1 MAALIAMKGLTPGTR
16 YELPET
22 NSTCLILGRQ
32 QDCTIVLDNNSVS
45 RQHARIIREDNVW
58 YVEDLKSRNKTYLN
72 HEELQGRAP
81 LKDGDRIKVCD
92 FMFRFE
98 ATPAQP
104 KPLPAIMRNDSTVE
118 AETESINVQASLA
131 SGSVRAVLDSQPS
144 EKLRALL
151 DISTQLS
158 KTLKVDSLLPQIAD
172 TLFQVFRQ
180 ADRCFIIT
188 REEPDQLVPRVTKT
202 RTNTSDS
209 AARFSRTI
217 VRRCLD
223 TLEAYLSEDASADQN
238 LGAAASI
245 AEFRIRSV
253 LCAPIVNADNKALGV
268 IQLDTQQ
275 RNKRFTQDDLKLLCA
290 VASQAA
296 VAMDN
301 ARLHENLIARSK
313 LDRDLEIARQVQFSF
328 LPQQT
333 PQVPDYQIFHFYS
346 PAQMVGGD
354 YYDFLHMPDGRLA
367 LFVGDVAGKGVPA
380 ALLMAKLSAEARY
393 CTITDSDPATI
404 VSKLN
409 DALISA
415 GLLDRFI
422 TLAAAFL
429 DPRTHQVSLVN
440 AGQMTPMIYRA
451 SDGFVGDAM
460 PSSMSGTPL
469 GVIEGYPYDAV
480 EVQLRPGDTI
490 FMFSDGVSDAM
501 NVKEEMF
508 GIQGIH
514 NVLRSDNVL
523 QAGHYSPNQVG
534 TRIIQAVR
542 QHARGRD
549 QNDDIALVAFGL
561 LDDQMRDH
569 PDNSQVDLGKLDDPR
584 HGPATP
590 TGRF

>member
-1 MAALIAMKGLTPGTR
+1 MAALIVMKGLTPGTR
-16 YELPET
+16 YELPE
-22 NSTCLILGRQ
+22 NNPAGLIMGRQ

-45 RQHARIIREDNVW
+45 RQHARIFRINDVW

-81 LKDGDRIKVCD
+81 LKDGDRIKICD
-92 FMFRFE
+92 YLFRFE
-98 ATPAQP
+98 ETPQR
-104 KPLPAIMRNDSTVE
+104 KPLPAAMAPEIE
-118 AETESINVQASLA
+118 PINEQFSVQASIA

-144 EKLRALL
+144 DKLRALL

-158 KTLKVDSLLPQIAD
+158 KTLDIKSLLPQIAE

-188 REEPDQLVPRVTKT
+188 REEPDQLVPQVIKT
-202 RTNTSDS
+202 RTKDSDS
-209 AARFSRTI
+209 SARFSRTI

-223 TLEAYLSEDASADQN
+223 TLESYLSEDASADQN

-253 LCAPIVNADNKALGV
+253 LCAPIVTPDNKALGV

-290 VASQAA
+290 VAGQAA
-296 VAMDN
+296 VAMEN

-333 PQVPDYQIFHFYS
+333 PVVPNYEIFHFYS

-354 YYDFLHMPDGRLA
+354 YYDFLPMPDGRLA

-393 CTITDSDPATI
+393 CTITDTDPASI
-404 VSKLN
+404 VCKLN

-415 GLLDRFI
+415 GMLDRFI
-422 TLAAAFL
+422 ALAAAFL
-429 DPRTHQVSLVN
+429 DPKTNRVALVN

-451 SDGFVGDAM
+451 SDEFVGDAM
-460 PSSMSGTPL
+460 SSSMSGTPL
-469 GVIEGYPYDAV
+469 GVIEGFPYEAV
-480 EVQLRPGDTI
+480 EVQLQPGDTI

-501 NVKEEMF
+501 SPTGDMF

-514 NVLRSDNVL
+514 RVLRSDNAL
-523 QAGHYSPNQVG
+523 HTGGLRPNEVG
-534 TRIIQAVR
+534 QRIIQGVR

-561 LDDQMRDH
+561 LDESMLAQANDSSI
-569 PDNSQVDLGKLDDPR
+569 NLGEVDVPQRGAVTTKIQKYD
-584 HGPATP
+584 
-590 TGRF
+590 